1 MAPHAHELTEL
12 RCLALQAYQKRV
24 YAVRDFY
31 QSALKGTSYDNPGWD
46 DLVVNVL
53 GSIAQLVGK
62 KAQHVP
68 QVKDHF
74 GSGSTGSGPEGNV
87 TVGRGLGL
95 G

>member
-1 MAPHAHELTEL
+1 
-12 RCLALQAYQKRV
+12 V

-31 QSALKGTSYDNPGWD
+31 MTALKGTSHDNPGWD

-68 QVKDHF
+68 QVKPQ
-74 GSGSTGSGPEGNV
+74 SG
-87 TVGRGLGL
+87 
-95 G
+95 

>member
-1 MAPHAHELTEL
+1 MAPHAHELTEQ
-12 RCLALQAYQKRV
+12 RCLPPQAYQKRV

-31 QSALKGTSYDNPGWD
+31 QTALKGTSYDNPGWD

-68 QVKDHF
+68 QVKDRL
-74 GSGSTGSGPEGNV
+74 GSGSGPEGNS
-87 TVGRGLGL
+87 R
-95 G
+95 

>member
-1 MAPHAHELTEL
+1 MRRPSP
-12 RCLALQAYQKRV
+12 QAYQKRV

-31 QSALKGTSYDNPGWD
+31 MTALKGTSHDNPGWD

-68 QVKDHF
+68 QVKPQ
-74 GSGSTGSGPEGNV
+74 SG
-87 TVGRGLGL
+87 
-95 G
+95 